1 MKRQFPSNFPIIGS
15 DSRATDQFRTWGLS
29 VDQNLP
35 IFGEGSPEGVV
46 PLNGRGMYIDF
57 TAPAGSTIWLKKQPE
72 IGGDIRLGWELA

>member
-46 PLNGRGMYIDF
+46 P
-57 TAPAGSTIWLKKQPE
+57 QPE